1 VVDGDFAYSDSR
13 RNRAVLRR
21 GGLMRMS
28 AGSGITHCEYNASK
42 SNALQVLQLWF
53 VPRAKGM
60 SPTLEQLTQPRDST
74 GRLRLL
80 ASPDRQGGSIAMY
93 TDARLYAG
101 SLKDGEDTWHDMGGG
116 RHVWVQVVRGW
127 VRINDV
133 QANAGDGVAIS
144 NEQSIRIQGVAD
156 GEVLLVDLA

>member
-1 VVDGDFAYSDSR
+1 
-13 RNRAVLRR
+13 
-21 GGLMRMS
+21 
-28 AGSGITHCEYNASK
+28 
-42 SNALQVLQLWF
+42 
-53 VPRAKGM
+53 
-60 SPTLEQLTQPRDST
+60 
-74 GRLRLL
+74 
-80 ASPDRQGGSIAMY
+80 MY

-101 SLKDGEDTWHDMGGG
+101 SLKDGEDAWHDMGGG